1 MIKIE
6 CSFVFYSLVVETV
19 GLSKG
24 MFPYV
29 KLSKRSSIFLEKYLL
44 HLRCASSQKRC
55 PILGEKFYFSFHFW
69 LHHLRVGSFWTYLLV
84 EIYLY
89 VQNIVLLSYDTDI
102 LLQGRPSW
110 LRHFSSK
117 ASPYL
122 NMSKNT
128 TVNLVFSAEL
138 KVYIF

>member
-1 MIKIE
+1 MRNPNYVFLFVFQNKRKSVCHNNIISKTKTIKNKMIKIE

-69 LHHLRVGSFWTYLLV
+69 LHHLWVGSFWTYLLV

-89 VQNIVLLSYDTDI
+89 VQNIFLLSYDTDI
-102 LLQGRPSW
+102 LLQGRPS
-110 LRHFSSK
+110 
-117 ASPYL
+117 
-122 NMSKNT
+122 
-128 TVNLVFSAEL
+128 
-138 KVYIF
+138 